1 MERPENLLDQESLDI
16 IWRALKRG
24 NTVEVKKERDKIVIV
39 ELERHARRKTVII
52 G

>member
-1 MERPENLLDQESLDI
+1 MERPVNLLDRESLDL
-16 IWRALKRG
+16 IWQILRRG
-24 NTVEVKKERDKIVIV
+24 NTVEIKQERDKIVVV